1 MKECLRQLIV
11 DSTKLIGNSRV
22 GEAVLEA
29 VLQGGMERTLEVLS
43 RGVSLRFTVPNRI
56 NRFRTKTFASK
67 EPETL
72 DWIDQLPEGCTLWD
86 VGANVGLYSIYA
98 AKKRDCRVTAFEP
111 SVFNLEL
118 LARNLYLN
126 DLQKRVAI
134 VPLALSS
141 RLGINLLRMT
151 TTEWG
156 GALSS
161 FGQNFG
167 WDGKT
172 IDQTFSFPTLGIK
185 MDEAVSLLQL
195 APPDF
200 IKMDVDGIEHIILRG
215 GPQVLAGAR
224 GILVEI
230 NDGFAAQ
237 AAESRQLLQDAGLR
251 LKAKLHA
258 PMIEKSAFAS
268 VYNQIWIRE

>member
-1 MKECLRQLIV
+1 MKKLLRQFIQSTTKNFGSTRLGCVVSEALIQ
-11 DSTKLIGNSRV
+11 S
-22 GEAVLEA
+22 
-29 VLQGGMERTLEVLS
+29 GMEQSCVVES
-43 RGVSLRFTVPNRI
+43 RGVRLRFAVPNRI
-56 NRFRTKTFASK
+56 NRLRVKTFNDK

-72 DWIDQLPEGCTLWD
+72 DWIDQMSEGCTLWD

-98 AKKRDCRVTAFEP
+98 AKKKKCQVVAFEP

-118 LARNLYLN
+118 LARNLFFN
-126 DLQKRVAI
+126 GLQERVSL
-134 VPLALSS
+134 VPLALSNK
-141 RLGINLLRMT
+141 LATNQLRMT
-151 TTEWG
+151 STEWG

-172 IDQTFSFPTLGIK
+172 IDQTFSFPTLGIS
-185 MDEAVSLLQL
+185 MDEAVSLLRL

-200 IKMDVDGIEHIILRG
+200 IKMDVDGIEHIILEG
-215 GPQVLAGAR
+215 GARVLAGVR
-224 GILVEI
+224 GVLLEI
-230 NDGFAAQ
+230 NDKFAAQ
-237 AAESRQLLQDAGLR
+237 AEESWRLLRGAGLM

-258 PMIEKSAFAS
+258 PMMENSELAD